1 MPTRT
6 ALLEE
11 VIPLTLD
18 GYAYSGRVVHQ
29 PDARLAPIVFV
40 GGAFQYQN
48 AWGRLEQGCL
58 EVASVITVDLPGW
71 GAADRLPARYGF
83 DFLAEALD
91 QLLAKVAPEPVN
103 VLATSYGTAVAY
115 EWACRHPGRAE
126 RLALVGTMSHL
137 TDRVR
142 AIVERT
148 LRLMAEE
155 RRAEFVESVI
165 EGMMCTSPR
174 VTVSR
179 RATVVRCLTR
189 ALQDM
194 TADDLGKYR
203 DNSLRL
209 LTHSALPGGT
219 AVRAP
224 ALVVTGEHDPLS
236 TPALGREAA
245 ARLADARFTTLR
257 DADHLVH
264 LECPAELVDLLIRFY
279 SGDSLDGLE
288 YCRPVEYMRHRAR
301 GPRSGLNHLPSP
313 RPSEDR

>member
-29 PDARLAPIVFV
+29 PGARLAPIVFV

-48 AWGRLEQGCL
+48 AWGRLEQGCRQA
-58 EVASVITVDLPGW
+58 ASVITVDLPGW
-71 GAADRLPARYGF
+71 GGADRLPAHYGF

-91 QLLAKVAPEPVN
+91 QLLEKVAPSPVN
-103 VLATSYGTAVAY
+103 VLGTSYGTAVAY
-115 EWACRHPGRAE
+115 EWARAHPGRAE

-137 TDRVR
+137 TPRVR
-142 AIVERT
+142 ATVEQT
-148 LRLMAEE
+148 VRLAEE
-155 RRAEFVESVI
+155 GRRSEFAQCVI

-179 RATVVRCLTR
+179 RPTVVRCLNR
-189 ALQDM
+189 ALHEMSDE
-194 TADDLGKYR
+194 DLRKFR
-203 DNSLRL
+203 DNSERL
-209 LTHSALPGGT
+209 LARSTLPGGS
-219 AVRAP
+219 AVRVP

-236 TPALGREAA
+236 TPALGRQAA

-257 DADHLVH
+257 NADHLVH
-264 LECPAELVDLLIRFY
+264 LECPGELVDLLLRFF
-279 SGDSLDGLE
+279 SGDCLDGLE
-288 YCRPVEYMRHRAR
+288 YCRPVEYFRHRSM
-301 GPRSGLNHLPSP
+301 GTLPSP
-313 RPSEDR
+313 RPAREL

>member
-29 PDARLAPIVFV
+29 PDARIAPIVFV

-58 EVASVITVDLPGW
+58 EAASVITVDLPGW
-71 GAADRLPARYGF
+71 GGADRLPARFGF

-91 QLLAKVAPEPVN
+91 QLVSKVAPAPVN
-103 VLATSYGTAVAY
+103 VLATSYGTAVAC
-115 EWACRHPGRAE
+115 EWARRHPGRVAH
-126 RLALVGTMSHL
+126 LALVGTMSHL
-137 TDRVR
+137 TAGTRST
-142 AIVERT
+142 VERT
-148 LRLMAEE
+148 LRLLAEE
-155 RRAEFVESVI
+155 RHAEFVESVL
-165 EGMMCTSPR
+165 EGMACLSPR
-174 VTVSR
+174 VTISR

-189 ALQDM
+189 ALRDM
-194 TADDLGKYR
+194 TPDDLVKYR
-203 DNSLRL
+203 DNSRRL
-209 LTHSALPGGT
+209 LTHARLPGGG

-245 ARLADARFTTLR
+245 ARLPDARFTMLR

-264 LECPAELVDLLIRFY
+264 LECPAALVDLVLRFF
-279 SGDSLDGLE
+279 SGDSLDGLD
-288 YCRPVEYMRHRAR
+288 YCHPVEYLRRPAR
-301 GPRSGLNHLPSP
+301 GSVPAP
-313 RPSEDR
+313 RPPKET